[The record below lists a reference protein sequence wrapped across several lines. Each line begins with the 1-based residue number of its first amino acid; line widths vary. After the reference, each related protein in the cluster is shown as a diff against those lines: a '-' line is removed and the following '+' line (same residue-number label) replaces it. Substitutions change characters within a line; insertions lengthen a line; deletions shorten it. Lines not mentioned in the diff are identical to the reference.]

1 MSSMKSA
8 AIISAKRR
16 WRPVVCLCLSYVLL
30 GIMASCQSNITD
42 RARESASNITANI
55 SNLPSVVLPSVFPS
69 TARIDSDFSIPDAT
83 IVPNGEHAV
92 ITTYYSTNRTLSSS
106 KEPNGMFGQRRAN
119 TATFGK
125 SYSVLQRSGANF
137 EIESETLLKVQIN
150 EPTENTRA
158 LKHVIIQDRA
168 EFSSEITTRMR
179 LTEGKRAMLYV
190 HDFNVSFEKA
200 ANNAAKLAYD
210 LGFSGTTFFF
220 SWPARGDAPAYVAD
234 LEDAMRSTES
244 LRSMIR
250 DIILLTPTEQLLI
263 VGEGMGALIASNA
276 LQSTITL
283 NPEYQSFLKEIIFI
297 APDIENSSFTNVLA
311 KLVSSANIYITLYA
325 SENYSNVESNE
336 FFGEIQT
343 PSTRNNQANKENVGE
358 ALLHK
363 LTGATENG
371 VSEDFKIEIIDMN
384 RSNTRLAEAE
394 GFADSSAILRDLWNL
409 VHYGNRANF
418 RNTLTPCLSAGG
430 TFWTINPEDLRSI
443 SQGCRR

>member
-1 MSSMKSA
+1 MSSFKSA
-8 AIISAKRR
+8 ATKTAQRSWRRSACR
-16 WRPVVCLCLSYVLL
+16 CFSYFLL
-30 GIMASCQSNITD
+30 VIVAGCQSNITN

-69 TARIDSDFSIPDAT
+69 TARIDSDFSIPNAT
-83 IVPNGEHAV
+83 ILPNGDHAV
-92 ITTYYSTNRTLSSS
+92 ITTFYSTNRTFSNSIAS
-106 KEPNGMFGQRRAN
+106 NGMFGQRRAN
-119 TATFGK
+119 AATFGK
-125 SYSVLQRSGANF
+125 SYSVLPRSGSNF

-179 LTEGKRAMLYV
+179 LTEEKRAMLYV

-283 NPEYQSFLKEIIFI
+283 NPEYQNFLKEIIFI

-311 KLVSSANIYITLYA
+311 KLVASANIYITLYV

-343 PSTRNNQANKENVGE
+343 PSTRNNQAHTENVGE

-363 LTGATENG
+363 LVGATENG